1 MAKKEETGPLFEG
14 MVLTK
19 WQKLSNSIF
28 GGMLKEKARKDK
40 DLSKLLAQADIRVM
54 PEVYK
59 ATVIMSTIVATV
71 GSVVLLGLIFAPG
84 VGGIAMYE
92 GQQSEET
99 IDPCVIWAFENKAQI
114 DPTLD
119 WESPEGI
126 KYGGCP
132 FYEGQEV
139 GGGTRTLIIG
149 LFVFVVPFGTFRHF
163 SGAAA
168 RETALRGARLEKFLP
183 YAASY
188 TAAMAAANA
197 TPARIFKS
205 LAANEDIYG
214 EIAYDSAMIY
224 RDISILGMDLITAIK
239 LAVNRAASQWATEFF
254 QGMVGTLSSGGNLKL
269 YFLNRAEH
277 YMREN
282 RTRLLIF
289 LETLGLMAESYV
301 VVAVAMPLFLIV
313 MLVIMFWVS
322 GAGSQIS
329 EGFVYG
335 IVLGMLPAIHIAYS
349 FLVWLMSEE
358 QSM

>member
-14 MVLTK
+14 MILTG

-40 DLSKLLAQADIRVM
+40 DLVKVLAQADIRVM

-59 ATVIMSTIVATV
+59 ATVIMSTIAAAL
-71 GSVVLLGLIFAPG
+71 GSIVLLGLVFAPG
-84 VGGIAMYE
+84 IGGIAMYE
-92 GQQSEET
+92 GQQTEET
-99 IDPCVIWAFENKAQI
+99 IDPCIIWAFENKDAVT
-114 DPTLD
+114 DE

-126 KYGGCP
+126 KYGSCP
-132 FYEGQEV
+132 FYENQKV
-139 GGGTRTLIIG
+139 SGGMRTLIIG
-149 LFVFVVPFGTFRHF
+149 LFVIVVPFGTFRYF
-163 SGAAA
+163 KGTAE
-168 RETALRGARLEKFLP
+168 REKALRGARLEKFLP

-197 TPARIFKS
+197 TPMRIFKS

-224 RDISILGMDLITAIK
+224 RDISLLGMDLITAIK

-358 QSM
+358 QKM

>member
-14 MVLTK
+14 MILTG

-40 DLSKLLAQADIRVM
+40 DLVKVLAQADIRVM

-59 ATVIMSTIVATV
+59 ATVIMSTIAATL
-71 GSVVLLGLIFAPG
+71 GSIVLLGLIFAPG
-84 VGGIAMYE
+84 IGGIAMYE
-92 GQQSEET
+92 GQQTEET
-99 IDPCVIWAFENKAQI
+99 VDPCIIWAFENKGAVT
-114 DPTLD
+114 DE

-132 FYEGQEV
+132 FYENKEV
-139 GGGTRTLIIG
+139 GGGMRTLIIG

-163 SGAAA
+163 KGTAE
-168 RETALRGARLEKFLP
+168 REKALRGARLEKFLP

-197 TPARIFKS
+197 TPMRIFKS

-224 RDISILGMDLITAIK
+224 RDISLLGMDLITAIK

-358 QSM
+358 QKM